1 MRFVLFTFC
10 LHFLL
15 RRHVYFFGDLVPWLS
30 FSKFLSSPAPPF
42 SSTSTRFFLVCS
54 RTLVMSFFLR
64 YTSSDSLFSNFSPSN
79 FFRKKFAC
87 WRRDGS
93 NRDHHLKIYN
103 KYIFFQSFI
112 GVAQKL
118 CLPRPFEVWISK
130 GCGRLNFWATPMKF
144 WKNIYFT

>member
-79 FFRKKFAC
+79 FFRKKFDC
-87 WRRDGS
+87 LRRDGS
-93 NRDHHLKIYN
+93 KPKGLHLSYTPHLNGK
-103 KYIFFQSFI
+103 
-112 GVAQKL
+112 KL
-118 CLPRPFEVWISK
+118 STNSSWDFEHV
-130 GCGRLNFWATPMKF
+130 FETMDD
-144 WKNIYFT
+144 Y

>member
-15 RRHVYFFGDLVPWLS
+15 RRHVYFFSDLVPWLS

-64 YTSSDSLFSNFSPSN
+64 YTSSDSLFSNFSLSN

-87 WRRDGS
+87 CRRDGS
-93 NRDHHLKIYN
+93 INT
-103 KYIFFQSFI
+103 
-112 GVAQKL
+112 
-118 CLPRPFEVWISK
+118 LPRQKNHHPSSK
-130 GCGRLNFWATPMKF
+130 ESKNCCKNNCVLIPPPWFLNGPKSMV
-144 WKNIYFT
+144 

>member
-1 MRFVLFTFC
+1 MRFLLFTFC

-15 RRHVYFFGDLVPWLS
+15 GRHVYFFSDLVPWLS
-30 FSKFLSSPAPPF
+30 FLRFLSSPAPPF

-93 NRDHHLKIYN
+93 KVIFQIFHKWVLRAISIFKFKICQN
-103 KYIFFQSFI
+103 GSPRGPFQGS
-112 GVAQKL
+112 
-118 CLPRPFEVWISK
+118 PRNIHVLMGESMS
-130 GCGRLNFWATPMKF
+130 GREMWDS
-144 WKNIYFT
+144 